1 MNRGG
6 MSASQWPS
14 ATDMAKTI
22 GERGAPSWRW
32 RPLARRLHR
41 WFGLLAVLWLLPLA
55 LTGSA
60 ITFYDELDRWLN
72 PDWRTVAASDA
83 PPALDRA
90 LAAASQHLPGF
101 TARFLD
107 RPNRADESITIVGSA
122 PIDGGE
128 VVSVQLFAD
137 PRDGSLLGWRETE
150 VLSFDRR
157 HLMDTLY
164 ALHMDL
170 MLGPV
175 MVWILGLMALFWII
189 DHIIATALSFPALAK
204 WRASFAVAGRGFSLR
219 WLFDLHRAGG
229 LWLFAITFVLAVTS
243 LTLTWHEETRDA
255 TRLLVPV
262 SDRLHYAFPVQPVTA
277 PVIGV
282 EQAVAL
288 AGGTVDSVVLLHR
301 YGVYGVRR
309 FDERDMDGYGRLW
322 VYVSMTDGRLLGS
335 RHDRGQG
342 AGDLFF
348 AWQYPLHSGKGL
360 GLPGRILVLLAG
372 LATAGLCITGLWL
385 WWRRR

>member
-1 MNRGG
+1 
-6 MSASQWPS
+6 
-14 ATDMAKTI
+14 MAKIT

-72 PDWRTVAASDA
+72 PDWRTVALSDN

-90 LAAASQHLPGF
+90 LAAASQQLPGF
-101 TARFLD
+101 TARFVD
-107 RPNRADESITIVGSA
+107 IPNRAGDSIAIVGSA
-122 PIDGGE
+122 PMGGGE
-128 VVSVQLFAD
+128 AVSVQLFAD

-204 WRASFAVAGRGFSLR
+204 WRASFAVGGRGFSLK

-229 LWLFAITFVLAVTS
+229 LWLFPITFILAVTS

-255 TRLLVPV
+255 ARLLVPV
-262 SDRLHYAFPVQPVTA
+262 SERLHYGFPVLPVAA
-277 PVIGV
+277 PAIGV
-282 EQAVAL
+282 EQAVAF
-288 AGGTVDSVVLLHR
+288 AGGGVDSVVLLPR

-309 FDERDMDGYGRLW
+309 FDDRDMDGYGRLW
-322 VYVSMTDGRLLGS
+322 VYVSMMDGRLLGS
-335 RHDRGQG
+335 RHDRGEG
-342 AGDLFF
+342 GGDLFF

>member
-6 MSASQWPS
+6 MSVCQSPS

-22 GERGAPSWRW
+22 GKWGAPSWRW
-32 RPLARRLHR
+32 RPLARSLHR
-41 WFGLLAVLWLLPLA
+41 WFGLMAVLWLLPLA

-72 PDWRTVAASDA
+72 PDWRTVAASDG

-101 TARFLD
+101 TARFVD
-107 RPNRADESITIVGSA
+107 IPNRADDSIAIVGSA
-122 PIDGGE
+122 SLNGGE
-128 VVSVQLFAD
+128 AVSVQLFAD

-164 ALHMDL
+164 ALHLDL

-204 WRASFAVAGRGFSLR
+204 WRASFAVAGRGFSLK

-229 LWLFAITFVLAVTS
+229 LWLFPITFVLAVTS

-255 TRLLVPV
+255 ARLLVPV
-262 SDRLHYAFPVQPVTA
+262 SERLHYGFPVQPVAA
-277 PVIGV
+277 PLVGM
-282 EQAVAL
+282 EQAVAVV
-288 AGGTVDSVVLLHR
+288 GGRADSVVPLHR

-322 VYVSMTDGRLLGS
+322 VYVSMMDGRLLGS
-335 RHDRGQG
+335 RHDRGEG
-342 AGDLFF
+342 MGDLFF

-360 GLPGRILVLLAG
+360 GPPGRVLVLLAG
-372 LATAGLCITGLWL
+372 LATSGLCITGLWL

>member
-1 MNRGG
+1 MNR
-6 MSASQWPS
+6 AATFVCRLPS
-14 ATDMAKTI
+14 ATEMGKAV
-22 GERGAPSWRW
+22 GETGAASWRW
-32 RPLARRLHR
+32 RPLVRRLHR

-72 PDWRTVAASDA
+72 PDWRTVSFHDS
-83 PPALDRA
+83 PSALDQA
-90 LAAASQHLPGF
+90 LVAASQYLPGF

-107 RPNRADESITIVGSA
+107 IPNRAGDAIAMIGTAEIG
-122 PIDGGE
+122 GGE
-128 VVSVQLFAD
+128 AVSVQLFAD
-137 PRDGSLLGWRETE
+137 PRDGSVLGWRQTE

-175 MVWILGLMALFWII
+175 VAWVLGLMALFWII
-189 DHIIATALSFPALAK
+189 DHVIAAALSFPARAK
-204 WRASFAVAGRGFSLR
+204 WRASFVVAGRGFSLK

-229 LWLFAITFVLAVTS
+229 LWLFPVTLILAVTS
-243 LTLTWHEETRDA
+243 LTLVWHEQTRDA
-255 TRLLVPV
+255 ARLLIPV
-262 SDRLHYAFPVQPVTA
+262 SERLHEHFPSHSVSKPDVSL
-277 PVIGV
+277 
-282 EQAVAL
+282 ERAVAL
-288 AGGTVDSVVLLHR
+288 AGGQADSVVLLHR
-301 YGVYGVRR
+301 LGVYGVRL
-309 FDERDMDGYGRLW
+309 FDERDMDDYGRLW
-322 VYVSMTDGRLLGS
+322 VYVSMVDGSIAGR
-335 RHDRGQG
+335 RHDRGEG

-360 GLPGRILVLLAG
+360 GMVGRVLVLFAG
-372 LATAGLCITGLWL
+372 LATAGLCLTGLWL